1 MEDLKTMYQAVPA
14 VSELN
19 KVRGFDP
26 TRYLRRT
33 KDGPKLDLS
42 VKKLWFRM
50 RYPNGRI
57 KLSHLKIT
65 EQLAI
70 IEARVYFDKND
81 KESVSNY
88 TAQRYKENSP
98 GGLYIECA
106 QHSAIDEALSL
117 AGFGIQFVP
126 ASEAPHTVQAQQQ
139 PVKATPQTVA
149 RPTVKPP
156 ERTVEKPIVKTEP
169 VVKEQPQPKPVE
181 KETVVEKP
189 DTSASAQTVAPT
201 QVSTPAQTVTPVTE
215 ATVQAPKPVVEA
227 TPEPVTEVRENDTA
241 MGYTKDMPVNEILA
255 RMTNEEAKN
264 YVVTEGSCT
273 GWRIEEV
280 AARRLPSL
288 KFYLSGYKGN
298 DNILRAAATIMLS
311 IVENKAA

>member
-1 MEDLKTMYQAVPA
+1 MEEVKTMYQAVPA

-19 KVRGFDP
+19 SVKGFDP
-26 TRYLRRT
+26 LRYIRRT
-33 KDGPKLDLS
+33 KEGPKLDLS

-50 RYPNGRI
+50 KYPNGRI

-81 KESVSNY
+81 KEAVSNY
-88 TAQRYKENSP
+88 TAQRYKDNSP

-106 QHSAIDEALSL
+106 QHNAIDEALSL
-117 AGFGIQFVP
+117 AGFGVQFIP
-126 ASEAPHTVQAQQQ
+126 ATAAQSAPQVQQQ
-139 PVKATPQTVA
+139 PVRTAPQTAA
-149 RPTVKPP
+149 RPTVKEP
-156 ERTVEKPIVKTEP
+156 EKKVERPVAKAEPATEA
-169 VVKEQPQPKPVE
+169 QPKPVE
-181 KETVVEKP
+181 KPTVVETP
-189 DTSASAQTVAPT
+189 IEAAPEQTAASIV
-201 QVSTPAQTVTPVTE
+201 E
-215 ATVQAPKPVVEA
+215 APVVEPKPIVE
-227 TPEPVTEVRENDTA
+227 TKTEPVADTTEIRANTSSA
-241 MGYTKDMPVNEILA
+241 SYTKDMPVNEILA

-311 IVENKAA
+311 IVERKAA